1 MEEETTKVTRPI
13 IKNPQKGVV
22 KKKRVTFFDE
32 RNSNNDVPPAV
43 SVNDIEMS
51 RVVELCHAVSRDLIS
66 SNVIGNGYVNNMNAT
81 SGLSASFFN
90 LGGARQGH
98 QAKTPMYLNPLDEGI
113 RLLLEK

>member
-51 RVVELCHAVSRDLIS
+51 RVARS
-66 SNVIGNGYVNNMNAT
+66 Y
-81 SGLSASFFN
+81 FFECN
-90 LGGARQGH
+90 RQW
-98 QAKTPMYLNPLDEGI
+98 I
-113 RLLLEK
+113 C